1 MTDDLC
7 KAGIMIEEL
16 SKKTSEQAGSGEQI
30 RDGAPIMEHVVAA
43 NLPTKYGKFRI
54 HGYVNRLNGEHHV
67 ALTMGDVGDGRP
79 VLVRVH
85 SECLTGDVFGS
96 AKCDCGDQF
105 DAAMRMIAA
114 EGRGIMVY
122 LRQEGRG
129 IGLINKL
136 KAYALQDQGMDTV
149 EANVALGFPP
159 DMRDYTVG
167 AEMLIDLGAKRLRL
181 MTNNPE
187 KISGLEKYGI
197 EIVERVPIET
207 KHKSASD
214 ASMKTKKVK
223 MGHILKTY

>member
-197 EIVERVPIET
+197 EIVGRVPIET

-214 ASMKTKKVK
+214 AYMKTKKVK